1 MSAGMYTLYGR
12 QGAGSLAPQLLLEEI
27 GARYQRIWIS
37 KDAAEVAAYK
47 KINPTGKIP
56 ALRLPEGPVIFESAA
71 ICVHLATV
79 HSDAK
84 LAPRA
89 GTSAYAQFLQW
100 MVYMAANLYD
110 SALRIYYPAR
120 YTAAGERL
128 AEEVKTQAT
137 SEFMGHLQFISES
150 LAPYVLGEALSA
162 ADGYLYMLASWYPG
176 ELKELH
182 ARLPKLGA
190 HSSLIAARPATRKVE
205 ADNAT

>member
-1 MSAGMYTLYGR
+1 MGAGTYTLYGR
-12 QGAGSLAPQLLLEEI
+12 PGAGSFAPQVLLEEI
-27 GARYQRIWIS
+27 GARYERIWIS
-37 KDAAEVAAYK
+37 RDAAAVAAYK
-47 KINPTGKIP
+47 KINPTGKVP
-56 ALRLPEGPVIFESAA
+56 ALTLPEGPVIFESAA

-89 GTSAYAQFLQW
+89 GTPGYAQFLQW

-128 AEEVKTQAT
+128 AEEVKAQAT
-137 SEFMGHLQFISES
+137 TEFMGHLQFISES